1 MLVPRQKKGG
11 HGAVPDALAWM
22 MSYAD
27 MATILLAMFIV
38 LSTFAKDQS
47 GISLYYGTGS
57 FEAAMSSFGLPG
69 LMSNSSQVIPLK
81 APGPQHS
88 LPAQDNP
95 ETGPENSS
103 AKDRQSKD
111 KDDSLPER
119 VIDGEQENFQRFL
132 SEMDRHFKTAK
143 MPRTAGETSLDF
155 YEKLNKKSPH
165 LSQPQQEQLA
175 PLMPLL
181 RQPGYHVE
189 VIVWA
194 GTPRDTATSRSAEEA
209 ADVAEELANGAGLD
223 AAARRHLIAVGQSW
237 PYRDIQRPVM
247 SVVVTRTDGPPVK

>member
-1 MLVPRQKKGG
+1 MLIPRQKKGG

-69 LMSNSSQVIPLK
+69 LMSNSSQVVPLK
-81 APGPQHS
+81 APGPQHA
-88 LPAQDNP
+88 LPPQDDA
-95 ETGPENSS
+95 EAGPPPST
-103 AKDRQSKD
+103 AKDKG
-111 KDDSLPER
+111 LPEANNRSER

-132 SEMDRHFKTAK
+132 GEMDRHFKTAK
-143 MPRTAGETSLDF
+143 MPRTAGQTAIDF
-155 YEKLNKKSPH
+155 YEKLNAKSPH
-165 LSQPQQEQLA
+165 LSAAEQDQLA
-175 PLMPLL
+175 PLIPLL

-209 ADVAEELANGAGLD
+209 ADVADELAANAGLD
-223 AAARRHLIAVGQSW
+223 GEARRRLVAVGQSW
-237 PYRDIQRPVM
+237 PYRDVQRPVM
-247 SVVVTRTDGPPVK
+247 SVVVTRTE